1 VLGTHPLALCG
12 DQRDETSATQPL
24 EPSTQHPLWSAALPA
39 LRIPSL
45 EIFRHRAYAQFW
57 AARWFATFA
66 VQMQLT
72 AMGWQVYD
80 SARAHGQSI
89 AEAAFVLGLVGLAQ
103 FLPLLVLSLFG
114 GQAADRYNR
123 RIILVA
129 CFAVKAAIA
138 FGLAIASRSGPDIV
152 IPAVFAAAILAGATN
167 AFMPPA
173 ASALMPMLLPRE
185 DLPQGIAWSSL
196 AFQSS
201 LIMGPAVGGLIY
213 AFGPVVPY
221 SATFV
226 LLLVAGALMLKAPKQ
241 QAVEDARTLGM
252 IADGLRFVW
261 KQKVV
266 LGAISLDLVVVLL
279 AGAVALLPVFAR
291 DILHAGP
298 SELGILRSAMGVGAA
313 SVALWLAVKPLRARV
328 GFWMFGSTIVFGL
341 ATIVFGLSEVLWLTG
356 LALAIAGG
364 VDMISVYV
372 RQTLIQLNTPDAM
385 RGRVAAVSFV
395 FISAS
400 NELGDFEAGLMARI
414 FGPVL
419 AVTIGGVA
427 AVAAS
432 LGWIKF
438 FPELAK
444 ADGFEPAALPPE
456 AQSAVSVAQEA
467 EKA

>member
-1 VLGTHPLALCG
+1 MA
-12 DQRDETSATQPL
+12 
-24 EPSTQHPLWSAALPA
+24 A

-57 AARWFATFA
+57 AARWFSTFA

-80 SARAHGQSI
+80 AARAHGQSI
-89 AEAAFVLGLVGLAQ
+89 AESAFVLGLVGLAQ

-123 RIILVA
+123 RLILVA
-129 CFAVKAAIA
+129 CFASKATIA
-138 FGLAIASRSGPDIV
+138 LGLAIASRFGPDIV
-152 IPAVFAAAILAGATN
+152 IPAVFAAAIGAGATN

-173 ASALMPMLLPRE
+173 ASALLPMLVPRE
-185 DLPQGIAWSSL
+185 ELPQGIAWSSL

-201 LIMGPAVGGLIY
+201 LIVGPAVGGLIY

-221 SATFV
+221 SATSV
-226 LLLVAGALMLKAPKQ
+226 LLLIAGALMLTLKTPKQ
-241 QAVEDARTLGM
+241 PPVQDARTLSM
-252 IADGLRFVW
+252 IAEGLRFVW
-261 KQKVV
+261 KQKIV

-313 SVALWLAVKPLRARV
+313 TVALWLAVKPLRRRV
-328 GFWMFGSTIVFGL
+328 GFWMFGATIVFGL
-341 ATIVFGLSEVLWLTG
+341 ATIVFGLSESLLLTA

-364 VDMISVYV
+364 VDMISVFV
-372 RQTLIQLNTPDAM
+372 RQTLIQLNTPDEM

-400 NELGDFEAGLMARI
+400 NEFGDFEAGLMARI

-419 AVTIGGVA
+419 AVTLGGA
-427 AVAAS
+427 LAVGAS
-432 LGWIKF
+432 LGWIKL

-444 ADGFEPAALPPE
+444 ADGFEPSTLPPE
-456 AQSAVSVAQEA
+456 AQSAVSVAQET
-467 EKA
+467 EKAG

>member
-1 VLGTHPLALCG
+1 
-12 DQRDETSATQPL
+12 
-24 EPSTQHPLWSAALPA
+24 LPA

-123 RIILVA
+123 RLILVA
-129 CFAVKAAIA
+129 CFGAKAAIA
-138 FGLAIASRSGPDIV
+138 LGLAIASRFGPDIV
-152 IPAVFAAAILAGATN
+152 IPAVFAAAIGAGATN

-173 ASALMPMLLPRE
+173 ASALLPMLLPRE
-185 DLPQGIAWSSL
+185 ELPQGIAWSSL

-201 LIMGPAVGGLIY
+201 LTIGPAVGGLIY
-213 AFGPVVPY
+213 AFGAPVPY

-226 LLLVAGALMLKAPKQ
+226 LLLVAGALMLALKAPKQ
-241 QAVEDARTLGM
+241 QPVEDARTLRM
-252 IADGLRFVW
+252 IAEGLRFVRAN
-261 KQKVV
+261 KVV

-298 SELGILRSAMGVGAA
+298 AELGVLRSAMGVGAA
-313 SVALWLAVKPLRARV
+313 AVALALVLRPIRTRV
-328 GFWMFGSTIVFGL
+328 GAWMFGATIVFGL
-341 ATIVFGLSEVLWLTG
+341 ATIAFGLSQYLWLSA
-356 LALAIAGG
+356 LALAVANG
-364 VDMISVYV
+364 VDMVSVYV

-385 RGRVAAVSFV
+385 RGRVSAVSFV

-419 AVTIGGVA
+419 AVTLGGIA

-432 LGWIKF
+432 VGWMRL

-444 ADGFEPAALPPE
+444 ADGFEPAALSPE
-456 AQSAVSVAQEA
+456 AQSAVSLAQET
-467 EKA
+467 EKAG

>member
-1 VLGTHPLALCG
+1 MLRRFIPRRLA
-12 DQRDETSATQPL
+12 
-24 EPSTQHPLWSAALPA
+24 A

-45 EIFRHRAYAQFW
+45 GIFRHRAYAQYW
-57 AARWFATFA
+57 AARWFGTFA

-80 SARAHGQSI
+80 EARAHGQSI
-89 AEAAFVLGLVGLAQ
+89 AEAAFLLGLVGLAQ

-123 RIILVA
+123 RLILVA
-129 CFAVKAAIA
+129 CFGSKALIA
-138 FGLAIASRSGPDIV
+138 LGLAIASQFDASVV
-152 IPAVFAAAILAGATN
+152 IPAIFAAAVVTGATN

-173 ASALMPMLLPRE
+173 ATALLPMLLPRE
-185 DLPQGIAWSSL
+185 ELPQGIAWSSL

-201 LIMGPAVGGLIY
+201 LIIGPAVGGVIY

-221 SATFV
+221 TATLV
-226 LLLVAGALMLKAPKQ
+226 LLLVAGVLMLTLKAPKQ
-241 QAVEDARTLGM
+241 NAVEDARTIGM
-252 IADGLRFVW
+252 IVEGLRFVW
-261 KQKVV
+261 ANKIV

-279 AGAVALLPVFAR
+279 AGAIALLPVFAR

-313 SVALWLAVKPLRARV
+313 TVALWLAVKPLRTRV
-328 GFWMFGSTIVFGL
+328 GFWMFAATIVFGI
-341 ATIVFGLSEVLWLTG
+341 ATIVFGLSQWMWLTT
-356 LALAIAGG
+356 LSLAIAGG

-372 RQTLIQLNTPDAM
+372 RQTLIQLNTPDEM
-385 RGRVAAVSFV
+385 RGRVGAVSFV

-414 FGPVL
+414 FGPML
-419 AVTIGGVA
+419 AVALGGAA
-427 AVAAS
+427 AVVAS
-432 LGWIKF
+432 LGWIRL

-444 ADGFEPAALPPE
+444 ADGFEPATLPPE
-456 AQSAVSVAQEA
+456 AQSAVSVAQET
-467 EKA
+467 EKT

>member
-1 VLGTHPLALCG
+1 M
-12 DQRDETSATQPL
+12 
-24 EPSTQHPLWSAALPA
+24 
-39 LRIPSL
+39 
-45 EIFRHRAYAQFW
+45 
-57 AARWFATFA
+57 A
-66 VQMQLT
+66 VQMQAT

-80 SARAHGQSI
+80 AARAQGQSI

-123 RIILVA
+123 RLILVTCILA
-129 CFAVKAAIA
+129 KAAIVLW
-138 FGLAIASRSGPDIV
+138 LALVSGIGPSIV
-152 IPAVFAAAILAGATN
+152 IAAVFVAAIGAGMTN
-167 AFMPPA
+167 SFLPPA
-173 ASALMPMLLPRE
+173 ASALLPMLLPRE
-185 DLPQGIAWSSL
+185 ELPQGIAWSSL

-201 LIMGPAVGGLIY
+201 LIIGPTIGGLLY

-221 SATFV
+221 SIAFA
-226 LLLVAGALMLKAPKQ
+226 LLIVSAGLMLTMRPPAQEPVK
-241 QAVEDARTLGM
+241 DARTIGM
-252 IADGLRFVW
+252 IVDGLRYVW
-261 KQKVV
+261 RNKIV

-298 SELGILRSAMGVGAA
+298 SELGILRAATGVGAA
-313 SVALWLAVKPLRARV
+313 GVALWLAVNPLRQRV
-328 GFWMFGSTIVFGL
+328 GMWMFGSTIIFGL
-341 ATIVFGLSEVLWLTG
+341 ATIVFAQSQWLWLTA
-356 LALAIAGG
+356 LALAVAGG

-372 RQTLIQLNTPDAM
+372 RQSLIQLATPDPM

-419 AVTIGGVA
+419 AVTIGGIA

-432 LGWIKF
+432 FGWMRL
-438 FPELAK
+438 FPALAK
-444 ADGFEPAALPPE
+444 ADGFEPTA
-456 AQSAVSVAQEA
+456 
-467 EKA
+467 

>member
-1 VLGTHPLALCG
+1 MA
-12 DQRDETSATQPL
+12 
-24 EPSTQHPLWSAALPA
+24 A

-45 EIFRHRAYAQFW
+45 EIFRHGGYAQYW
-57 AARWFATFA
+57 VARWFGTFA
-66 VQMQLT
+66 VQMQIT

-80 SARAHGQSI
+80 EARAHGQSI

-123 RIILVA
+123 RLILVA
-129 CFAVKAAIA
+129 CFGSKAIIA
-138 FGLAIASRSGPDIV
+138 LGLAIASQFGPDVV
-152 IPAVFAAAILAGATN
+152 IPAIFAAAIVTGATN

-173 ASALMPMLLPRE
+173 ASALLPMLVPRE
-185 DLPQGIAWSSL
+185 ELPQAIAWSSL

-201 LIMGPAVGGLIY
+201 LIIGPAAGGLIY

-221 SATFV
+221 SATLT
-226 LLLVAGALMLKAPKQ
+226 LLLIAAALMLTLKAPRQ
-241 QAVEDARTLGM
+241 QAVQDARTIGM
-252 IADGLRFVW
+252 IVDGLRFVW
-261 KQKVV
+261 ANKIV

-313 SVALWLAVKPLRARV
+313 SVALWLAVSPLRARV
-328 GFWMFGSTIVFGL
+328 GFWMFGATIVFGL
-341 ATIVFGLSEVLWLTG
+341 ATMVFGMSQWLWLTT

-372 RQTLIQLNTPDAM
+372 RQTLIQLNTPDEM

-419 AVTIGGVA
+419 AVILGGAA
-427 AVAAS
+427 AVVAS
-432 LGWIKF
+432 LGWMRL
-438 FPELAK
+438 FPQLAK
-444 ADGFEPAALPPE
+444 ADGFEPAALSPE
-456 AQSAVSVAQEA
+456 AQSAVSVAQET
-467 EKA
+467 EKT

>member
-1 VLGTHPLALCG
+1 
-12 DQRDETSATQPL
+12 
-24 EPSTQHPLWSAALPA
+24 LPA

-57 AARWFATFA
+57 GARWFATFA

-80 SARAHGQSI
+80 AARAHGQSI

-123 RIILVA
+123 RLILVA
-129 CFAVKAAIA
+129 CVASKAVIA
-138 FGLAIASRSGPDIV
+138 LGLAIASRFGADVV
-152 IPAVFAAAILAGATN
+152 IPAIFAAAVGAGATN

-173 ASALMPMLLPRE
+173 ASALLPMLLPRE
-185 DLPQGIAWSSL
+185 ELPQGIAWSSL

-201 LIMGPAVGGLIY
+201 LIIGPAVGGLIY
-213 AFGPVVPY
+213 AFGAAVPY

-226 LLLVAGALMLKAPKQ
+226 LLLVAGALMLSLKAPRQEPVK
-241 QAVEDARTLGM
+241 DARTIGM
-252 IADGLRFVW
+252 IADGLRYVW
-261 KQKVV
+261 RNKIV

-298 SELGILRSAMGVGAA
+298 SELGVLRSAMGVGAA
-313 SVALWLAVKPLRARV
+313 AVALWLAVKPLRARV
-328 GFWMFGSTIVFGL
+328 GLWMFGSTIVFGL
-341 ATIVFGLSEVLWLTG
+341 ATIVFGLSQYLWLTAA
-356 LALAIAGG
+356 ALAIAGG

-372 RQTLIQLNTPDAM
+372 RQSLIQLATPDAM

-419 AVTIGGVA
+419 AVTLGGAA
-427 AVAAS
+427 AVIAS
-432 LGWIKF
+432 VGWMRL
-438 FPELAK
+438 FPALAR
-444 ADGFEPAALPPE
+444 ADGFEPGTLPPS
-456 AQSAVSVAQEA
+456 AQNAVSLTQEV
-467 EKA
+467 EKT